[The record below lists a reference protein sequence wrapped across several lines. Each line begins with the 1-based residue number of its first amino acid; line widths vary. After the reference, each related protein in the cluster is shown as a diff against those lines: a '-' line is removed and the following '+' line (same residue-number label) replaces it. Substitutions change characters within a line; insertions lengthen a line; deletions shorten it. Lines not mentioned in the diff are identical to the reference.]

1 MPGSTTTA
9 TPTTSTLPLPA
20 GVFDPACARVVQPGE
35 SLSVIADGFDD
46 PTITVAS
53 LQAENAIVDANVLQA
68 GAVLDVCPGNG
79 LDDLTGLER
88 VAATPAVQSSGVAA
102 QQTKL
107 NALFAGTGLP
117 ALAVDG
123 VSGSFTRQQLCA
135 ARMALNLPISRADME
150 PGSPD
155 EQALMAATSIAPPAA
170 AVTSASR
177 WILIDKTCQVMFA
190 GEGWRHHVRLQDVDG

>member
-1 MPGSTTTA
+1 M
-9 TPTTSTLPLPA
+9 
-20 GVFDPACARVVQPGE
+20 
-35 SLSVIADGFDD
+35 IADGFDD

-107 NALFAGTGLP
+107 NAPVRGHWPAGVGRRRRLRTLH
-117 ALAVDG
+117 A
-123 VSGSFTRQQLCA
+123 
-135 ARMALNLPISRADME
+135 
-150 PGSPD
+150 
-155 EQALMAATSIAPPAA
+155 AA
-170 AVTSASR
+170 AVRGPYGAEPP
-177 WILIDKTCQVMFA
+177 DQP
-190 GEGWRHHVRLQDVDG
+190 G